1 LIAYVA
7 AVQLA
12 QGLDRRGD
20 GVPRARQPPL
30 PGERDRGEHDGG
42 RSLANVGQEAG
53 SCAANH
59 STQGIETTRAGMPVS

>member
-42 RSLANVGQEAG
+42 RSLANVGQEAARTG
-53 SCAANH
+53 ASDASAD
-59 STQGIETTRAGMPVS
+59 SP